1 MSQSTEVPR
10 RAVVRLVR
18 FGFGDGERAARLLS
32 DPVLGLWDLE
42 RNEPADPEAGPVV
55 AALARAGDPDLAV
68 RSLHRVVEALDAADG
83 SGSAAAGILA
93 ALRGSARL
101 RRRLLSVLGAS
112 SGLADH
118 LAAHPADWAVL
129 HEGDDDA
136 HDRTREQGQDDGADE
151 GGEEAATPDRPSAD
165 ELAAGMLAAVG
176 ADPDDPPWGVR
187 LGAGAPDASP
197 QRVAALRQ
205 AYRRAILSLAGRDL
219 GDRRPAE
226 EVAAE
231 LADIAGAVLGAALA
245 LAVGEQP
252 ADAAACRLSVIAL
265 GKTGGREL
273 NYVSDVDVV
282 FVAEPVEP
290 SGSDGPEAP
299 ALASATRVAAAL
311 MRICREAAWEVDA
324 ALRPE
329 GKAGALVRTLSG
341 HVAYYEKWASTWEF
355 QALLKMRPV
364 AGDPDLGHEY
374 VEALWPLVWTAGDR
388 PGFVG
393 EVQAMRRRVE
403 ANIPPGHADRELK
416 LGRGGLRDVEFA
428 VQLLQMVHGRAD
440 VSLRTG
446 GTIPALTALSAG
458 GYVGRD
464 DAGTLTASYRFLRTV
479 EHRLQLL
486 RLRRTHLLPTDEQQ
500 LRWLARSLGFK
511 PDARGEAVDVL
522 RAELALHTREVRRLH
537 EKLFYRPL
545 LTAVARVPGEHLQL
559 GSKAAGDWLRALGF
573 VDPDAALRHLAAL
586 TGGVSRSAS
595 MQKLLLPV
603 LLQTFASCPSPDAGL
618 LAYRQVSEALGGN
631 QWFLRL
637 LRDEGQV
644 AERLAHLLGSSQY
657 VAGLLTRTPEALRI
671 LADDGQLEPRSATT
685 LAAAW
690 GSAAGRAPDPQAGVR
705 VLRGLRRHEL
715 LRIACAD
722 LLGRLDVVAVGRAL
736 TDIAV
741 ATLQVGLEVAVR
753 AHAHEAG
760 IDTADVP
767 MDLAVIGMG
776 RLGGG
781 EMGYG
786 SDADVLFVHRARPGA
801 GEAAATAAATSV
813 AHTLRRLLA
822 EPAPDPAFEI
832 DADLRPE
839 GRQGPLVRSLSAFD
853 EYYQRWVSVWEVQA
867 LLRAVPVAGDA
878 ELGAA
883 FVDLVDPIRYPA
895 DGLSAEQ
902 VAEIRRIK
910 ARVERERLPRG
921 ADPATHTKLGRGGL
935 ADVEWTVQLL
945 QLQRT
950 GELPELRTPST
961 VVGLTVLRER
971 GVVDDE
977 QADALRTA
985 WETATRARNAI
996 FLVRGRPS
1004 DQLPRPGTELAGVA
1018 RACGYGPDADAGQF
1032 VDDYRRITRRA
1043 RGVVDQVFYGQPG
1056 TG

>member
-1 MSQSTEVPR
+1 MSVPQAEVPR

-18 FGFGDGERAARLLS
+18 FGFEDGERAARLLS
-32 DPVLGLWDLE
+32 DPSLGLWDLD

-68 RSLHRVVEALDAADG
+68 RSLHRLVEALDAEDD
-83 SGSAAAGILA
+83 SGGAAATLLA
-93 ALRGSARL
+93 RLRGSGHL
-101 RRRLLSVLGAS
+101 RGRLLAVLGAS

-118 LAAHPADWAVL
+118 LAAYPLDWEVL
-129 HEGDDDA
+129 
-136 HDRTREQGQDDGADE
+136 DDGN
-151 GGEEAATPDRPSAD
+151 GPSRPTPHAL
-165 ELAAGMLAAVG
+165 EQQMLAAVG

-187 LGAGAPDASP
+187 LGSAAPDAGPS
-197 QRVAALRQ
+197 RIAALRH

-219 GDRRPAE
+219 ADGVPADE
-226 EVAAE
+226 AAAE
-231 LADIAGAVLGAALA
+231 LADIAAAVLTAGLA
-245 LAVGEQP
+245 LAVAEQP
-252 ADAAACRLSVIAL
+252 ADTAACRLAVIAL
-265 GKTGGREL
+265 GKAGGREL

-290 SGSDGPEAP
+290 EGRAGSEGDAAA
-299 ALASATRVAAAL
+299 ALAGATRVAASL

-329 GKAGALVRTLSG
+329 GKAGALVRTVAG
-341 HVAYYEKWASTWEF
+341 HAAYYEQWADTWEF

-364 AGDPDLGHEY
+364 AGDPHLGRGY
-374 VEALWPLVWTAGDR
+374 VEALWPLVWKAGDR

-403 ANIPPGHADRELK
+403 ANIPPAQAERELK

-428 VQLLQMVHGRAD
+428 VQLLQLVHGRAD
-440 VSLRTG
+440 PTLRVG
-446 GTIPALTALSAG
+446 GTLPALLALSAG
-458 GYVGRD
+458 GYVGRE
-464 DAGTLTASYRFLRTV
+464 DAATLVASYRFLRTV

-500 LRWLARSLGFK
+500 LRWLARSLGYK
-511 PDARGEAVDVL
+511 PDHRGDAVDVL

-545 LTAVARVPGEHLQL
+545 LSAVARVPGEHLHL

-573 VDPDAALRHLAAL
+573 ADPEGALRHLAAL

-595 MQKLLLPV
+595 MQKYLLPV
-603 LLQTFASCPSPDAGL
+603 LLQTFASCPDPDAGL

-631 QWFLRL
+631 QWYLRL

-644 AERLAHLLGSSQY
+644 AERLAQLLGSSQY
-657 VAGLLTRTPEALRI
+657 VASLLTRTPEALRL
-671 LADDGQLEPRSATT
+671 LADDAELEPRSAET
-685 LAAAW
+685 LAKAW
-690 GSAAGRAPDPQAGVR
+690 RQAAGRAPDPQAGVR
-705 VLRGLRRHEL
+705 VIRSLRRQEL
-715 LRIACAD
+715 LRIAAAD
-722 LLGRLDVVAVGRAL
+722 LLGRLDVHRVGRAL
-736 TDIAV
+736 TDVAA
-741 ATLQVGLEVAVR
+741 ATLQAGLDAALR
-753 AHAHEAG
+753 AHARE
-760 IDTADVP
+760 TRVDVEDLP

-781 EMGYG
+781 ELGFG
-786 SDADVLFVHRARPGA
+786 SDADVLFVHRPRPGA
-801 GEAAATAAATSV
+801 DEAKASAAANAV
-813 AHTLRRLLA
+813 AHTLRRLLS
-822 EPAPDPAFEI
+822 EPAPDPAFEV

-839 GRQGPLVRSLSAFD
+839 GRQGALVRSLPAFR
-853 EYYQRWVSVWEVQA
+853 EYYERWVSVWEVQA

-878 ELGAA
+878 GLGEE
-883 FVDLVDPIRYPA
+883 FVALIDPVRYPA

-935 ADVEWTVQLL
+935 ADVEWTAQLL
-945 QLQRT
+945 QLQHAARV
-950 GELPELRTPST
+950 PALRVPST
-961 VVGLTVLRER
+961 VGALTALAEEGLLPE
-971 GVVDDE
+971 D
-977 QADALRTA
+977 QAEALTAA
-985 WETATRARNAI
+985 WELATRSRNAV

-1004 DQLPRPGTELAGVA
+1004 DQLPRPGLELGGVA
-1018 RACGYGPDADAGQF
+1018 RACGYGPDDEPGRF
-1032 VDDYRRITRRA
+1032 LDDYRRTTRHA
-1043 RGVVDQVFYGQPG
+1043 RTVVEQVFYGQPPSG
-1056 TG
+1056 

>member
-1 MSQSTEVPR
+1 MGPDVEIPR

-18 FGFGDGERAARLLS
+18 FGFEDGERAARLLS
-32 DPVLGLWDLE
+32 HPDLGLWDLDS
-42 RNEPADPEAGPVV
+42 NEPADPEAGPVV

-68 RSLHRVVEALDAADG
+68 RSLHRLIEALDEADPG
-83 SGSAAAGILA
+83 GEAAASLLA
-93 ALRGSARL
+93 RLRGSALL
-101 RRRLLSVLGAS
+101 RSRLLAVLGAS

-118 LAAHPADWAVL
+118 LAAHPSDWTVL
-129 HEGDDDA
+129 DA
-136 HDRTREQGQDDGADE
+136 EDAGQARP
-151 GGEEAATPDRPSAD
+151 TPQALERQ
-165 ELAAGMLAAVG
+165 MLTAVG

-187 LGAGAPDASP
+187 LGKGAPDASP
-197 QRVAALRQ
+197 ARVAGLRL

-219 GDRRPAE
+219 GDNLAAE
-226 EVAAE
+226 DAAAE
-231 LADIAGAVLGAALA
+231 LADIAAAVLTAGLA
-245 LAVGEQP
+245 LAVAEQP

-282 FVAEPVEP
+282 FVGEPV
-290 SGSDGPEAP
+290 DP
-299 ALASATRVAAAL
+299 ADSESAALSSATRVAAAL

-329 GKAGALVRTLSG
+329 GKAGVLVRTVAG
-341 HVAYYEKWASTWEF
+341 HTAYYEQWASTWEF

-364 AGDPDLGHEY
+364 AGDPDLGRAY
-374 VEALWPLVWTAGDR
+374 VEALWPLVWRAGNR

-403 ANIPPGHADRELK
+403 ENIPPAQVERELK

-428 VQLLQMVHGRAD
+428 VQLLQLVHGRAD
-440 VSLRTG
+440 ATLRVG
-446 GTIPALTALSAG
+446 GTLPALMALSSG

-464 DAGTLTASYRFLRTV
+464 DAATLIASYRFLRTV

-500 LRWLARSLGFK
+500 LRWLARSLGYR
-511 PDARGEAVDVL
+511 PDARGGPVDVL
-522 RAELALHTREVRRLH
+522 QAELVLHTREVRRLH

-545 LTAVARVPGEHLQL
+545 LSAVARVPGERLQL

-573 VDPDAALRHLAAL
+573 ADPDAALRHLAAL
-586 TGGVSRSAS
+586 TGGLSRSAS
-595 MQKLLLPV
+595 MQKYLLPV
-603 LLQTFASCPSPDAGL
+603 LLQTFASCPNPDAGL

-644 AERLAHLLGSSQY
+644 AERLAQLLGSSQY
-657 VAGLLTRTPEALRI
+657 VAGLLTRTPEALRL
-671 LADDGQLEPRSATT
+671 LADDAELEPRGVAVLTK
-685 LAAAW
+685 AW
-690 GSAAGRAPDPQAGVR
+690 GQAAGRAGDPQAGMG
-705 VLRGLRRHEL
+705 VLRGLRRQEL

-722 LLGRLDVVAVGRAL
+722 LLGRLDVLRVGEAL
-736 TDIAV
+736 TDVAV
-741 ATLQVGLEVAVR
+741 ATLRTGLDVALR
-753 AHAHEAG
+753 AQALETG
-760 IDTADVP
+760 GSVADLP
-767 MDLAVIGMG
+767 MDMAVIGMG

-786 SDADVLFVHRARPGA
+786 SDADVLFVHRPRAGA
-801 GEAAATAAATSV
+801 EEGAATAAANAV
-813 AHTLRRLLA
+813 AHTLRRLLS

-839 GRQGPLVRSLSAFD
+839 GRQGALARSLSAFR
-853 EYYQRWVSVWEVQA
+853 EYYGRWVSVWEVQA
-867 LLRAVPVAGDA
+867 LLRATPVAGD
-878 ELGAA
+878 EDLGAE
-883 FVDLVDPIRYPA
+883 FVAMIDPIRYPEEGLAA
-895 DGLSAEQ
+895 DQ

-945 QLQRT
+945 QLEHA
-950 GELPELRTPST
+950 GEVPELRVRPT
-961 VVGLTVLRER
+961 VRGLLAAGDAGLLAPED
-971 GVVDDE
+971 GE
-977 QADALRTA
+977 ALRAA
-985 WETATRARNAI
+985 WEIATRARNAV

-1004 DQLPRPGTELAGVA
+1004 DQLPRPGLELEGVA
-1018 RACGYGPDADAGQF
+1018 RACGYGPDTEPGRF
-1032 VDDYRRITRRA
+1032 LDDYHRTTRHA
-1043 RGVVDQVFYGQPG
+1043 RSVVDRVFYGRS
-1056 TG
+1056 TED